1 MVEKIDYNEINSM
14 VKEYMKFHGMEQT
27 LESLMAEERT
37 KYYLNKGIKSNQL
50 NHFPQVSVSFKL
62 ALRTTRK

>member
-14 VKEYMKFHGMEQT
+14 IKEYMKFHGMEQS

-37 KYYLNKGIKSNQL
+37 KYYQNKGIKS
-50 NHFPQVSVSFKL
+50 S
-62 ALRTTRK
+62 